1 MRQYRQNDVPSM
13 SCRNAI
19 EGLVQTA
26 PFHGEQYFYKNIDF
40 AAAKFFQTDQHPLL
54 DQGLQTA
61 ALCRYK
67 RRYLWLFYL

>member
-1 MRQYRQNDVPSM
+1 MRQYRQNTVSLPVPSM
-13 SCRNAI
+13 SCRNSI

-54 DQGLQTA
+54 DQGLADSYTLPQ
-61 ALCRYK
+61 RW
-67 RRYLWLFYL
+67 R